1 MHVTF
6 SPIGTTKWQLYA
18 TMDESFKQA
27 SEKQGMSADMDEFK
41 RVLLETNPV
50 LLATTII
57 VTVLHMLFEML
68 AFKNDVSHWRNQKS
82 QVGVSLR
89 TIVTNVVV
97 QLIVTLYL
105 FDNST
110 DT

>member
-1 MHVTF
+1 
-6 SPIGTTKWQLYA
+6 
-18 TMDESFKQA
+18 MDESFKAA
-27 SEKQGMSADMDEFK
+27 SEQQGMGADMDEFK
-41 RVLLETNPV
+41 RVLLETNPI
-50 LLATTII
+50 LLATTVI

-68 AFKNDVSHWRNQKS
+68 AFKNDVSHWRNTKS

-89 TIVTNVVV
+89 TIITNVVV
-97 QLIVTLYL
+97 QLIITLYL